1 MSYFLGFFPDE
12 KANYKIRKVVG
23 EVGRVFKDF
32 DIPVRWVK
40 PEGFHISLY
49 MLGSRVSF
57 LKRFFL
63 KRKIS
68 KIQFKPFDVS
78 FNKVKLGI
86 SRKYRELIFL
96 DIDKGGEEIR
106 NLFWEISK
114 SIESDDSSSFIPHLT
129 IGRVSKEL
137 SEEEYRNLVKD
148 IQNISKSLQITEI
161 TFTVQEIYLI
171 KSKEGIYSPVIKFK
185 AN

>member
-1 MSYFLGFFPDE
+1 MNHFLGFFPDE

-23 EVGRVFKDF
+23 EVGRVFEDF

-40 PEGFHISLY
+40 PENFHISLY
-49 MLGSRVSF
+49 MVGSRVSF
-57 LKRFFL
+57 LRRFFL
-63 KRKIS
+63 KRKLS
-68 KIQFKPFDVS
+68 KIKFKPFEVS
-78 FNKVKLGI
+78 FGKVKLGI

-114 SIESDDSSSFIPHLT
+114 SIESGDTSSFIPHLT

-148 IQNISKSLQITEI
+148 IHNISKSLQIKDI

-171 KSKEGIYSPVIKFK
+171 KGKDGIYSPVIKFD